1 MAHHLK
7 DLTIELD
14 EKVGSV
20 AAAAEALGKAG
31 VNIEGIC
38 GFVVAGKGV
47 GHVLVGDPAK
57 ARQALQ
63 SAGNEDARGDRRPGY
78 REGARCHRRRRRHS
92 PIISFT
98 EREGQIHLDDTLS
111 DAFRRSEQSLMAIG
125 TGIRKRDQ
133 AAGQLEAVVPISWR
147 SWGENIRVDLAGV
160 DGDVLV
166 QVKSKSTLRT
176 TLIDWGKNAEN
187 VRRFLGALT

>member
-38 GFVVAGKGV
+38 GFVVGGKGV
-47 GHVLVGDPAK
+47 GHVLVEDSGK

-63 SAGNEDARGDRRPGY
+63 SAGARVTGEQDAVVMEIDDRPGSLGKLTRRIADAGVNLNAVY
-78 REGARCHRRRRRHS
+78 LATRTRVVIGAQDAQKLRAAAGEGAASHR
-92 PIISFT
+92 
-98 EREGQIHLDDTLS
+98 
-111 DAFRRSEQSLMAIG
+111 
-125 TGIRKRDQ
+125 
-133 AAGQLEAVVPISWR
+133 
-147 SWGENIRVDLAGV
+147 
-160 DGDVLV
+160 
-166 QVKSKSTLRT
+166 
-176 TLIDWGKNAEN
+176 
-187 VRRFLGALT
+187 

>member
-1 MAHHLK
+1 MRQRERQGGRQLAHHLK

-63 SAGNEDARGDRRPGY
+63 SAGARVTGEQDALVLDIEDKPGSLGKLTRKIADAGVSLNAVYLATKTRVVIGAQDIEKARAAAG
-78 REGARCHRRRRRHS
+78 EGAASRR
-92 PIISFT
+92 
-98 EREGQIHLDDTLS
+98 
-111 DAFRRSEQSLMAIG
+111 
-125 TGIRKRDQ
+125 
-133 AAGQLEAVVPISWR
+133 
-147 SWGENIRVDLAGV
+147 
-160 DGDVLV
+160 
-166 QVKSKSTLRT
+166 
-176 TLIDWGKNAEN
+176 
-187 VRRFLGALT
+187 